1 VLTRLV
7 LHIVQIALLP
17 IEAAGPSRSRLMLHK
32 ARINLRARL
41 TAD

>member
-7 LHIVQIALLP
+7 LNLVELVLLP
-17 IEAAGPSRSRLMLHK
+17 VEAAGPSRSRLMLHR

-41 TAD
+41 SE